1 MRILFHVETGDFL
14 LTAASIPGLGP
25 TQPPFQWELV
35 VSTEVKQLVLNDY
48 HLAASSSEVKNV
60 WRAACC
66 MNLTS
71 LACKLIRREDV
82 TACH

>member
-1 MRILFHVETGDFL
+1 MMRVLFHVETGNFL

-25 TQPPFQWELV
+25 TQPPFQRELV

-60 WRAACC
+60 WGFPRLHNIVLQCGYSFAL
-66 MNLTS
+66 NTL
-71 LACKLIRREDV
+71 
-82 TACH
+82 